1 MSPLK
6 HQMFQDLILT
16 LCAFCQA
23 QAQVCIWEERV
34 LEGLEDNLADMVSAA
49 QDCAEVWLI

>member
-6 HQMFQDLILT
+6 HEMFQDLILT

-34 LEGLEDNLADMVSAA
+34 LEGIEDNLADMVSAA